1 MSFVALAGAC
11 FSFILP
17 VSYKLVYQYKDSILL
32 FIYFW
37 LCSAASGTFVPWSR
51 IEPMPPAVEVQTLKQ
66 QTARKVPKDFK
77 QEVSEKGIW
86 RSFVGKHE

>member
-37 LCSAASGTFVPWSR
+37 LCSAASGTFVP
-51 IEPMPPAVEVQTLKQ
+51 
-66 QTARKVPKDFK
+66 
-77 QEVSEKGIW
+77 
-86 RSFVGKHE
+86 